1 MALAVIA
8 PQGRTSV
15 LLCLTISLATV
26 AGACGDHDEPP
37 KGEAACSV
45 QPTVTFQERIE
56 PLLADNKQST
66 CNQCHLSGVDLS
78 AFARE
83 TPCKTMACLQ
93 EQGLVDLAN
102 PENSRILSWIDR
114 ASPDSKLITSDVI
127 AAERAAFLDWIEA
140 NAKCPDACAGVQC
153 GNPKDGPTCD
163 YKVPE
168 PNADSAPPALD
179 APRPGC
185 SDVEVER
192 TFMDEIYAW
201 RGRCFPCHFD
211 TELKADAA
219 APRWLSA
226 KGNCQTASVTSLR
239 RVLSLGLI
247 NTSEPTQSLILLKP
261 LDEIGGGVKHGGGS
275 KFEGSDPAYASF
287 LRFIEY
293 YASCTE
299 PAP

>member
-1 MALAVIA
+1 
-8 PQGRTSV
+8 
-15 LLCLTISLATV
+15 
-26 AGACGDHDEPP
+26 
-37 KGEAACSV
+37 
-45 QPTVTFQERIE
+45 
-56 PLLADNKQST
+56 
-66 CNQCHLSGVDLS
+66 
-78 AFARE
+78 
-83 TPCKTMACLQ
+83 MACLQ
-93 EQGLVDLAN
+93 EQGLVDLSD

-127 AAERAAFLDWIEA
+127 AAERSAFLDWIEA
-140 NAKCPDACAGVQC
+140 NARCPDACAGVQC
-153 GNPKDGPTCD
+153 GDPADGPTCD

-168 PNADSAPPALD
+168 PDADSAPAPD

-185 SDVEVER
+185 SDVEIEQA
-192 TFMDEIYAW
+192 FMDDVYAW

-211 TELKADAA
+211 TELKADAQ

-226 KGNCQTASVTSLR
+226 KGNCQTASVRSLR

-247 NTSEPTQSLILLKP
+247 KPSDPPRSLLLLKP

-275 KFEGSDPAYASF
+275 KFVSTDPAYVSF

-293 YASCTE
+293 YGSCTE

>member
-1 MALAVIA
+1 MVPPVVA
-8 PQGRTSV
+8 PRGRTPVLAGFALSV
-15 LLCLTISLATV
+15 AAV
-26 AGACGDHDEPP
+26 AAACGDHDEPP
-37 KGEAACSV
+37 KGEAACRA

-56 PLLADNKQST
+56 PLLVDDKQST

-93 EQGLVDLAN
+93 EQGLVDLSN

-114 ASPDSKLITSDVI
+114 ASPDSELITADVI
-127 AAERAAFLDWIEA
+127 AAERGAFLDWIEA
-140 NAKCPDACAGVQC
+140 NAQCPDACAGVQC

-168 PNADSAPPALD
+168 PSADRTPSPD
-179 APRPGC
+179 APQLGC
-185 SDVEVER
+185 SDIEVEKA
-192 TFMDEIYAW
+192 FMDDVYAW

-211 TELKADAA
+211 TELKADPQ

-226 KGNCQTASVTSLR
+226 KGNCGTASVTSLR

-247 NTSEPTQSLILLKP
+247 NPAEPTQSLLLLKP

-275 KFEGSDPAYASF
+275 KFEGDDPAYASF
-287 LRFIEY
+287 LRFIQY

-299 PAP
+299 PEP